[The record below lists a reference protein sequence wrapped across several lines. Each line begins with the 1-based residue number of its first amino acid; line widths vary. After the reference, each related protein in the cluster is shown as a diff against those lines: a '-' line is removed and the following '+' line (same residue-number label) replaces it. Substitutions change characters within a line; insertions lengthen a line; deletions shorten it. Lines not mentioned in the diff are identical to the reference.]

1 LAGSYSDGGGAIDV
15 VTSSYT
21 AYFAAVTGAAA
32 ALIGLLFVSISLR
45 PDTVF
50 GDSAPQRGRSLAAS
64 AFTGLVN
71 TFFLAM
77 CALVPGSNP
86 GYPAVILAV
95 ASLASTFRF
104 RGKISHSHSQQA
116 YLLLSV
122 TAFTFQL
129 VEGVYLV
136 AQPRGNS
143 GVESLSYFMIG
154 SMVIALGRAWTLL
167 QGKHIDDPQKA
178 AAAPPE

>member
-1 LAGSYSDGGGAIDV
+1 VVPGSYVAF
-15 VTSSYT
+15 
-21 AYFAAVTGAAA
+21 FAAVTGA
-32 ALIGLLFVSISLR
+32 VSLR

-50 GDSAPQRGRSLAAS
+50 GEGAPERGRTLAAA

-71 TFFLAM
+71 TFFLAVT
-77 CALVPGSNP
+77 ALLPSTNI
-86 GYPAVILAV
+86 GYPAVFLAV
-95 ASLASTFRF
+95 SSLASTFRF
-104 RGKISHSHSQQA
+104 RGKMSHSHSQQA

-136 AQPRGNS
+136 VQPRGNS

-154 SMVIALGRAWTLL
+154 SMAIALGRAWALL
-167 QGKHIDDPQKA
+167 QGKHIEAPTKSA
-178 AAAPPE
+178 AASSASVE